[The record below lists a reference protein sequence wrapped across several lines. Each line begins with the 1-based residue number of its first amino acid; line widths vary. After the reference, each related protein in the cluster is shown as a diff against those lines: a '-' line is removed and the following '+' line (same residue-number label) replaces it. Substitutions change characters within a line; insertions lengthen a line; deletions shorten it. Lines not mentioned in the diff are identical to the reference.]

1 MASARPASD
10 GNKFGLLVR
19 SPVPT
24 SLVARMNLVHVADAI
39 PSSSPFPCATGSLV
53 RYSNPIW
60 RLIEQASEHEDLF
73 DDVIS
78 NHIFPNDVAG
88 IARRALGSSSDLH
101 PLVYY
106 RTIPSQAREVQRFFA
121 PKLFHLHSFLTM
133 LGGLLS
139 GWPERLLMSLH
150 VSPTRLPVP
159 FRFLPHL
166 PLLASIHFLSPF
178 LPNVQREPLF
188 CPSAGLLFI
197 SQAAVAALQ

>member
-1 MASARPASD
+1 
-10 GNKFGLLVR
+10 
-19 SPVPT
+19 
-24 SLVARMNLVHVADAI
+24 MNLVHVADAI

-78 NHIFPNDVAG
+78 NHILPNDVAG
-88 IARRALGSSSDLH
+88 IARRALGSSSDLR
-101 PLVYY
+101 PFVYY

-139 GWPERLLMSLH
+139 GWAEKIADVTARVTHPTPCTFS
-150 VSPTRLPVP
+150 VSPSPPSPRFHPLSLP
-159 FRFLPHL
+159 
-166 PLLASIHFLSPF
+166 I
-178 LPNVQREPLF
+178 
-188 CPSAGLLFI
+188 PS
-197 SQAAVAALQ
+197 